1 MNRLSLRHF
10 LYENQFCNCI
20 VIIRAPDIPVFPRSL
35 ASRLAMGEEPL
46 PNGGGDRR
54 GNDGWM
60 HIWYGNPPTIEKV
73 QFLTILVGFEQLLSF
88 GDCDRLN

>member
-1 MNRLSLRHF
+1 
-10 LYENQFCNCI
+10 
-20 VIIRAPDIPVFPRSL
+20 
-35 ASRLAMGEEPL
+35 MGEEPL